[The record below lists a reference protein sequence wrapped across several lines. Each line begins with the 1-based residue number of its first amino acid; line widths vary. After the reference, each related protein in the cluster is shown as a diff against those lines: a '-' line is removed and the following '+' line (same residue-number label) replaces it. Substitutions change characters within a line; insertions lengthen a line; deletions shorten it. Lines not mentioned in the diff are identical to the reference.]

1 MTPPGVCFFPHRALR
16 ETLRIPRP
24 QKGELKS
31 PIFSPDLEKGR
42 GVLDFPLFVRVR
54 PLKIPI
60 SASPSKPRLRP
71 KSAISSRN
79 PARQK
84 IDQGEGGSC
93 TAHFA
98 TQKLS
103 RVSLQACQLERGP
116 VLLSPLLPNTRRTRA
131 FRELQS

>member
-54 PLKIPI
+54 PLKIPR
-60 SASPSKPRLRP
+60 SASLSKPGLRP
-71 KSAISSRN
+71 ESEESPGN
-79 PARQK
+79 PVRPE
-84 IDQGEGGSC
+84 IVPGEGGSC
-93 TAHFA
+93 TAHLA
-98 TQKLS
+98 TQERS
-103 RVSLQACQLERGP
+103 IARNVSQLGYELRSQRFG
-116 VLLSPLLPNTRRTRA
+116 SPEKNVPLEMN
-131 FRELQS
+131 Q